1 MSEEP
6 IREPLEQLPIPLF
19 DGAVLAV
26 RGHDGRIFLSL
37 RDLCDVL
44 GLRVHGQR
52 RRIQSDPQLTL
63 VSFRLVIQS
72 QFREIDCLLLEDVP
86 LWLLSI
92 QMNRVAEQVR
102 TRVSYIR
109 TYLVVSV
116 QRAFGELTG
125 LATLGEQPSSAIEDL
140 RELDRIDTAFQQLH
154 QIAERQDRSAIV
166 VRTILNDL
174 RELRERLQRLEQQTD
189 IRLSP
194 EQRGTIFNLVQRW
207 GEVRVSQ
214 TPNQERGAVIRRCW
228 SEVNAR
234 FKVSTYTDLPA
245 ARYDEILQFI
255 KQNYTALTGQDI
267 DATQQERL
275 EL

>member
-1 MSEEP
+1 
-6 IREPLEQLPIPLF
+6 
-19 DGAVLAV
+19 VLAV

-52 RRIQSDPQLTL
+52 RRIQGDSQLTL
-63 VSFRLVIQS
+63 MPFRLVIQS

-140 RELDRIDTAFQQLH
+140 RELDRIDTAFQQLNH
-154 QIAERQDRSAIV
+154 IAERQDRSAIV

-207 GEVRVSQ
+207 GEARVSQ

-234 FKVSTYTDLPA
+234 FRVSTYTDLPA

-255 KQNYTALTGQDI
+255 KQGYTALTGQNI